1 VILVKALGTYV
12 MIKLNSHKDIEN
24 VTRFNYDN
32 LERIITIAEGL
43 TLLFVGPNGSATYFS

>member
-1 VILVKALGTYV
+1 
-12 MIKLNSHKDIEN
+12 MIKDIEN